1 MGRLVQISC
10 ATDGSVWGV
19 NKNDYIYTRIGN
31 AYKGSWKNIPGRLIN
46 VSVGNK
52 STIWG
57 CNRGNLIYYRN
68 GVNKPWRNVPGR
80 LKQIHVDKTGFVV
93 GANIGG
99 YVYKRNGKGFG
110 KSWTRLAGRCKWM
123 TSFAGKRLACISQFN
138 DSIWYKPDVT
148 PKNTWRRLPGALR
161 QLDFNDQGILWGVNK
176 YNTIYTANG
185 KSAGKPK
192 GKQMKAKKPKTKKM
206 KKGKKQSKK
215 AMKKKA
221 SKKAKKV
228 MKKKGKKSMKRG
240 GKNICRAI
248 RKVGLRK
255 YCYRR

>member
-1 MGRLVQISC
+1 MG
-10 ATDGSVWGV
+10 D
-19 NKNDYIYTRIGN
+19 KN
-31 AYKGSWKNIPGRLIN
+31 
-46 VSVGNK
+46 
-52 STIWG
+52 TIWG
-57 CNRGNLIYYRN
+57 CSRNNQIWYRN
-68 GVNKPWRNVPGR
+68 GANK
-80 LKQIHVDKTGFVV
+80 
-93 GANIGG
+93 GG
-99 YVYKRNGKGFG
+99 YIYKRNGKGFG
-110 KSWTRLAGRCKWM
+110 KSWTQIAGRCKWM

-185 KSAGKPK
+185 NKAGK

-206 KKGKKQSKK
+206 RKGKKQGKK

-221 SKKAKKV
+221 SKRAKKV